1 MKNKKGFTLVEII
14 GVVVILGIVLGL
26 VSIAYVSINNHI
38 KTTYYKEIE
47 TVLLQTAGEYYTYN
61 QGEAPEV
68 FGNNAEV
75 SIATLVN
82 GQYIEEVTDRNGNA
96 CDGYVVAYKNSYDR
110 TNYYVCLKCSDYE
123 TDNAAC
129 RGEVDY
135 SLQMTATVKDTTT
148 RYQEGSFVNDYVT
161 LTFRTFN
168 DVKEIKVENENG
180 DIVKSCNLEIK
191 NDIASCKIQIDETGE
206 YTAYGVSENGTKTDE
221 KEISIKIDNQKP
233 SFDIYENGVLITD
246 KQEKDAT
253 NGDIDLVINVLNI
266 RDLESGI
273 KNIRYS
279 FEKEGETNYQTVTT
293 PREEFTIEKTLEIGK
308 YTLIVE
314 IEDNAGNRETKTIEY
329 EVYRRLSIP
338 TTDMYCNDLTYNGT
352 EQELTKPSA
361 EGFTFLN
368 NKGTNAGSYTVRAR
382 LNENYRWSDGSN
394 TDKTFTCTI
403 NKATPTLTL
412 SATSGTVNAGST
424 ISFTESANVVGN
436 FSNVSGT
443 TSVATVSPASY
454 TGVAANTT
462 RTVTVTGVSNG
473 SSKITV
479 TFTPTDTTNYNT
491 RTATYTVTGYRI
503 ASVGSCNNLI
513 YNGVSQTLASGGT
526 GVSYSNNTRTAAG
539 SQTVTV
545 TASSGYRFS
554 DNTTSKTLNCSINK
568 KSVAVTWGNTTT
580 FTYNG
585 KTQAPTATASSG
597 VSGET
602 LSITRT
608 TGINAG
614 SYTSTASLSSVTGGQ
629 ASTSNYTLTGTTKAF
644 TINKATPTLTLS
656 ATSGTVNAGSKVT
669 FTEKASV
676 AGNFSNVSGTTSV
689 ATVSPGSYTGVAANT
704 AKTVT
709 ITGVSNGS
717 SKITVTFTP
726 TDTTNYNTRTAT
738 YTVTGYKVAS
748 TGSCQS
754 RTYNGTSQTLASG
767 GTGVSYSN
775 NTRTAAG
782 SQTVTVTASSGY
794 RFSDNTTSK
803 TLNCSINKKLVAVT
817 WGSTTTFTYN
827 GKAQAPTATASSGV
841 SGETLNITRTTGT
854 NAGSYTSTASLSSV
868 TGGQALASNYTLTGT
883 TKSFTINK
891 ATPTLTLS
899 ATSGSVNAGSTVT
912 FTERASVAGSFSNV
926 SGTTS
931 VATVSPASYTGVAA
945 NTARTVTV
953 TGVSYG
959 SSRITVT
966 FTPTDTTNYNTRTA
980 IYTVTGYYNPATTGS
995 CNNLTYNGRSQT
1007 LASGGTG
1014 VSYSNNTRTNAGS
1027 QTVTVTALSG
1037 YRFSDNTTSK
1047 TLNCSINK
1055 KSVAVTWG
1063 STTTFT
1069 YNGKAQAPTATA
1081 SSGVSGE
1088 TLNITRTTRTNPG
1101 SYTSTASLSSVT
1113 GGQALTSNYTL
1124 TGTTKAFKINNATL
1138 SGGSVVITGSNKVG
1152 STLTAKVTNTSPTAT
1167 YKYQWWYSSSS
1178 SATSGTNISG
1188 ATSSTYVPTATYR
1201 GYYIGVTVTASKT
1214 YYNSK
1219 TFNDK
1224 TDATN
1229 NSYATLVQ
1237 EVTYTVRHYQMN
1249 NDGVNYT
1256 LVSTTTGTDL
1266 VGESVTPPVN
1276 TYQNFTSPS
1285 TKTITLSATASNNVV
1300 NYYYTRTCYGEYCGY
1315 CTKGSALGQCMYE
1328 ERSELGLYQSGLTN
1342 DEDNY
1347 RVIGTKT
1354 DQPNNYICFGTT
1366 DEAKCTDA
1374 TYLHRIIGV
1383 FTDSHQVRL
1392 IREEANAGRRFHNSS
1407 LSTAHYHYSSL
1418 ATGSFSSI
1426 PTTATFGW
1434 PTTINGSTKWSDIVI
1449 NRTFGEI
1456 HNMSAY
1462 TYNAQAF
1469 VNIDEAVEG
1478 YSGSYTSK
1486 AYPIALSDLLLS
1498 TGSTTL
1504 TFQNSYNTIK
1514 NSWLLLGSNEWTY
1527 QMFNTSHAWVI
1538 SSGGKLCGNS
1548 TSLSSYC
1555 SEVSGYVTYSYAVRT
1570 NFQLHQNVLFCGG
1583 DGSKTDP
1590 IILGWGNC
1598 TN

>member
-61 QGEAPEV
+61 QGEAPKV

-233 SFDIYENGVLITD
+233 SFDIYENGVLITG

-253 NGDIDLVINVLNI
+253 SGDINLEVNVLNI

-273 KNIRYS
+273 KSIRYS

-314 IEDNAGNRETKTIEY
+314 IEDNAGNKETKTIEY

-412 SATSGTVNAGST
+412 SATSGSVNAGST
-424 ISFTESANVVGN
+424 VTFTEKASVAGK

-443 TSVATVSPASY
+443 TSVATVSPGSY
-454 TGVAANTT
+454 TGVAANTA

-491 RTATYTVTGYRI
+491 RTATYTVTGYRV
-503 ASVGSCNNLI
+503 ASTGSCQSRT
-513 YNGVSQTLASGGT
+513 YNGTSQTLASGGT
-526 GVSYSNNTRTAAG
+526 GVSYSNNTRTNAG

-568 KSVAVTWGNTTT
+568 KSVAVTWGRTTT
-580 FTYNG
+580 FIYNG
-585 KTQAPTATASSG
+585 KAQAPTATASSG

-602 LSITRT
+602 LNITRT
-608 TGINAG
+608 TRTNAG

-676 AGNFSNVSGTTSV
+676 AGKFSNVSGTTSV

-704 AKTVT
+704 ARTVT
-709 ITGVSNGS
+709 VTGVSNGS

-738 YTVTGYKVAS
+738 YTVTGYRVAS

-775 NTRTAAG
+775 NTRTNAG

-803 TLNCSINKKLVAVT
+803 TLNCSINKK
-817 WGSTTTFTYN
+817 
-827 GKAQAPTATASSGV
+827 
-841 SGETLNITRTTGT
+841 
-854 NAGSYTSTASLSSV
+854 
-868 TGGQALASNYTLTGT
+868 
-883 TKSFTINK
+883 
-891 ATPTLTLS
+891 
-899 ATSGSVNAGSTVT
+899 
-912 FTERASVAGSFSNV
+912 
-926 SGTTS
+926 
-931 VATVSPASYTGVAA
+931 
-945 NTARTVTV
+945 
-953 TGVSYG
+953 
-959 SSRITVT
+959 
-966 FTPTDTTNYNTRTA
+966 
-980 IYTVTGYYNPATTGS
+980 
-995 CNNLTYNGRSQT
+995 
-1007 LASGGTG
+1007 
-1014 VSYSNNTRTNAGS
+1014 
-1027 QTVTVTALSG
+1027 
-1037 YRFSDNTTSK
+1037 
-1047 TLNCSINK
+1047 
-1055 KSVAVTWG
+1055 SVAVTWG
-1063 STTTFT
+1063 RTTTFI

-1124 TGTTKAFKINNATL
+1124 TGTTKSFKINNATL
-1138 SGGSVVITGSNKVG
+1138 SGGSVVITGSNEVG

-1237 EVTYTVRHYQMN
+1237 EVTYIVRHYQMN
-1249 NDGVNYT
+1249 NDGDDYA
-1256 LVSTTTGTDL
+1256 LVLTTTGTGL
-1266 VGESVTPPVN
+1266 VGNSVTPPVK
-1276 TYQNFTSPS
+1276 TYLNFTSPS
-1285 TKTITLSATASNNVV
+1285 PETITLSATESENVV
-1300 NYYYTRTCYGEYCGY
+1300 DYYYTRTCYGEYCGY

-1366 DEAKCTDA
+1366 DESKCTNA

-1392 IREEANAGRRFHNSS
+1392 IREEANPSRRFNGSS
-1407 LSTAHYHYSSL
+1407 LDVGHYHYSTL
-1418 ATGSFSSI
+1418 ATVSFSSI
-1426 PTTATFGW
+1426 PTTPTFGW
-1434 PTTINGSTKWSDIVI
+1434 ATTINGSTKWSDIVVD
-1449 NRTFGEI
+1449 RTFGEI
-1456 HNMSAY
+1456 HNKTAY
-1462 TYNAQAF
+1462 TYTAEHF
-1469 VNIDEAVEG
+1469 LYIDEAVFP
-1478 YSGSYTSK
+1478 YCSGSYKSK

-1504 TFQNSYNTIK
+1504 TFQYSYNTIK
-1514 NSWLLLGSNEWTY
+1514 NSWLLLGSDEWTY

-1538 SSGGKLCGNS
+1538 SSGGKLCANDEV
-1548 TSLSSYC
+1548 LSSYC
-1555 SEVSGYVTYSYAVRT
+1555 SKVSGYLTTSKVART
-1570 NFQLHQNVLFCGG
+1570 NFQLHQNALFCGG
-1583 DGSKTDP
+1583 DGSKTNP
-1590 IILGWGNC
+1590 IILGWGSC